1 MGGSKGVGTR
11 GAGQRTCS
19 RWTGLRS
26 TAAGKR
32 RQLSNG
38 IKTMR
43 IGRRGWSMLISV
55 ALVVFCVGEGRMLS
69 AGCDPSALL
78 ENAWDISNINK
89 WSIHKSASR
98 YQEY

>member
-1 MGGSKGVGTR
+1 
-11 GAGQRTCS
+11 
-19 RWTGLRS
+19 
-26 TAAGKR
+26 
-32 RQLSNG
+32 
-38 IKTMR
+38 
-43 IGRRGWSMLISV
+43 MLISV